1 MTGVSPTT
9 ASITTVGEASAL
21 LQPRP
26 VIITSAETLS
36 TPLPSGSPCAGKN
49 PAEESLSASSSSSSS
64 FCSPAAFSADGSFA
78 RLAQVQ
84 TMVQDLRRASALFAS
99 SSSAASSQPL
109 SLPTLFFASEVRVGE
124 ILGKGTFGTVLALD
138 SLQLY
143 RKPSRRSTPTTPE
156 CTTTVSDALL
166 PAAIRFFASPEQY
179 QEIMA
184 EHNHEDNKGDKG
196 DRKNNNNSNAVLR
209 TLSLRNERRRHAMQ
223 YGQSQRN
230 GCRCEESNHR
240 AASTKETASCSSS
253 QYVVKRI
260 REGGLQSDRSRMR
273 ATLDLCAEALLL
285 NALPRHPH
293 IIELYGCVSVPGEY
307 ELNNK
312 KHHRARSKCSYDNE
326 YENNNIH
333 EFALILGRLQ
343 TTLDRKVKEWKEQ
356 NQPAG
361 IFLWSQTRK
370 RRAAL
375 LTERLVAA
383 TQTASA
389 LAFLHS
395 HNFLYRDL
403 KPSNLG
409 LDSQGN
415 VRLFDFGTT
424 KELKQR
430 DHLYDDT
437 YRCTRGV
444 GSRRWMAPEVCI
456 TNRYGLSADV
466 YSFGLVLWHLCTL
479 QTPFQKHFDRQNHL
493 QLVVRLGK
501 RPKVPSYLS
510 PELRQLITSCW
521 SVNPAERPSME
532 EVYQTLQHIICPDCA
547 TPPSKTFD
555 MIGKRSD
562 NDSIQ
567 ETVAD
572 SCGEEE

>member
-1 MTGVSPTT
+1 M
-9 ASITTVGEASAL
+9 
-21 LQPRP
+21 
-26 VIITSAETLS
+26 
-36 TPLPSGSPCAGKN
+36 
-49 PAEESLSASSSSSSS
+49 
-64 FCSPAAFSADGSFA
+64 
-78 RLAQVQ
+78 
-84 TMVQDLRRASALFAS
+84 
-99 SSSAASSQPL
+99 
-109 SLPTLFFASEVRVGE
+109 
-124 ILGKGTFGTVLALD
+124 GKGTFGTVRALD
-138 SLQLY
+138 SLQLH
-143 RKPSRRSTPTTPE
+143 RKTSKDTITSTE
-156 CTTTVSDALL
+156 CTTNASDALL
-166 PAAIRFFASPEQY
+166 PAAIRFFASPDQY

-184 EHNHEDNKGDKG
+184 EHDHEDQKDEKGE
-196 DRKNNNNSNAVLR
+196 RKNNSNTVLQ
-209 TLSLRNERRRHAMQ
+209 TLSLRNERRRHVMQ
-223 YGQSQRN
+223 LGKIQRN
-230 GCRCEESNHR
+230 GCRCEESYH
-240 AASTKETASCSSS
+240 AASTKETTNCFPLS

-273 ATLDLCAEALLL
+273 ATLDLWAEALLL

-293 IIELYGCVSVPGEY
+293 IIELHGCVSVPGEY
-307 ELNNK
+307 ELNSH
-312 KHHRARSKCSYDNE
+312 KHRRGISRCSYNNE
-326 YENNNIH
+326 YEHSSIH

-395 HNFLYRDL
+395 HNILYRDL

-409 LDSQGN
+409 LDSKGN
-415 VRLFDFGTT
+415 IRLFDFGTA

-479 QTPFQKHFDRQNHL
+479 QTPFQKHFDRQKHL
-493 QLVVRLGK
+493 QLVVRQGK
-501 RPKVPSYLS
+501 RPKVPSFLS
-510 PELRQLITSCW
+510 PELRQLITRCW
-521 SVNPAERPSME
+521 SVNPAERPGTE
-532 EVYQTLQHIICPDCA
+532 EVYQTLQHIICEDCA
-547 TPPSKTFD
+547 TPSSKTFVI
-555 MIGKRSD
+555 IGKRGD

-567 ETVAD
+567 ETIAE